1 MIIGLVSI
9 EGTQGETIIEVS
21 SIYPPT
27 MKLAFLISLCSYL
40 FLLISFLIFTNNVDS
55 VSAKAFSV
63 FLTRLSNK
71 KK

>member
-1 MIIGLVSI
+1 MDKKERLIIGLVSI

-40 FLLISFLIFTNNVDS
+40 FLLISFLIRKLQHIKIMITS
-55 VSAKAFSV
+55 I
-63 FLTRLSNK
+63 
-71 KK
+71 

>member
-1 MIIGLVSI
+1 MDKKERLIIGLVSI

-40 FLLISFLIFTNNVDS
+40 FLLISFLI
-55 VSAKAFSV
+55 
-63 FLTRLSNK
+63 RR
-71 KK
+71 

>member
-1 MIIGLVSI
+1 MDKKERLIIGLVSI

-40 FLLISFLIFTNNVDS
+40 FLLSQVHNLV
-55 VSAKAFSV
+55 
-63 FLTRLSNK
+63 
-71 KK
+71 